1 MSKTILHD
9 SQDHPQPLPAPHRE
23 AMTTSMDLSLNLTG
37 THVLITGG
45 AGIIGRIVVDAFLAA
60 GARVSSLDIAYD
72 TVGPSLVHD
81 ETPVQRQRIRCDIS
95 SENSVHEAFAAA
107 VQKFGT
113 VACCVALGGL
123 DYSVLEHS
131 ESIADASFGQLQRV
145 LEVNVAGTWLVAR
158 EWVRGL
164 RAAKG
169 NGEKLKNVGLVIV
182 GSECGWFGERTNSDY
197 AAGKSAVQVGLLLS
211 LRADVVRIWEGAR

>member
-1 MSKTILHD
+1 M
-9 SQDHPQPLPAPHRE
+9 Q
-23 AMTTSMDLSLNLTG
+23 
-37 THVLITGG
+37 
-45 AGIIGRIVVDAFLAA
+45 
-60 GARVSSLDIAYD
+60 
-72 TVGPSLVHD
+72 
-81 ETPVQRQRIRCDIS
+81 
-95 SENSVHEAFAAA
+95 EAFAAA

-164 RAAKG
+164 RAVKG